1 MRKRL
6 LTYSLAVAMAVT
18 MAVPQT
24 VILPASAT
32 QVQAADEN
40 AEMKATP
47 IVKNVAFSTM
57 DDQDCIQF
65 DELMKYA
72 DDDEI
77 AAYTSSMN
85 KVIVNEKDSEI
96 YYGNDQKKDG
106 NYYDLSW
113 STGLSIFKGEIKDGE
128 NTILIKANGYKDK
141 KIVIDVNLADKKVSL
156 VSQTDVENSGET
168 VIDKNSL
175 INAISAAGGCEEP
188 EDAKDEKWV
197 ALQDALKKAME
208 VRDND
213 SSTQEEINQAANDL
227 FTAIE
232 AYQKKDDGIQN
243 PTEDGVY
250 TLAYSTEDSTAGSM
264 IGSTIDS
271 KMKLTVE
278 NGKMKIS
285 VLNIAMQDFLID
297 LSVGSGDT
305 YNLAKIK
312 DYTTKNDDT
321 FKEYTVEI
329 NDITKDVKV
338 AALVSAMGG
347 QASDKGNW
355 SKYRTAE
362 IKISSVKKGW
372 SGYESDRTEQE
383 NADTLVM
390 NALIK
395 NYPEID
401 ENENGIID
409 DDEWNNLPS
418 SIDLSNEGLTDISLL
433 KKLPSKVTSIDL
445 SYNNIKEI
453 PEGLLDGKTEL
464 TEIVFNGNK
473 ISKLPKDL
481 FKDTKNIEN
490 IYMSSMK
497 LSKVEKHVFE
507 NLSKLNILDLQNNE
521 ISEVE
526 EGVFDGLTN
535 MTQLGLD
542 GNELTNLPD
551 DVFKSLKSLTFLGLS
566 ENEFVKVPK
575 AVEEVSN
582 VESLYLDWNNIQS
595 VDNIDYAKLSKLK
608 LLNFAW
614 NEITSLPSG
623 MLAQNKNLE
632 SVDFYDNRI
641 TSVSADMFPKT
652 ADGLVKL
659 DLVLNEMK
667 VVDPEVSKLTQGNNK
682 QYPQKTVLNFKAS
695 QSGDKTV
702 KWNQDLGILDL
713 MFWREETNS
722 DKKAEIKDLSGY
734 MELIQDTYGGKDI
747 IDILNDQNFDWDII
761 TKVQKKNADG
771 TYTTVSEDSTSEVAD
786 VLKGEFKVDANGVYR
801 VKKTIQYGTSKVKQF
816 GFSVYTN
823 DVEVKDQIPVT
834 PSKPT
839 TEKPTTEAP
848 SATTVVNKVTEAVK
862 AKLSKVT
869 NLKVK
874 NKKKRKAVITWKKVK
889 NASGYQI
896 YRATKKNGKF
906 KKVKTVKGNR
916 VVKYTN
922 TKLKKNKKY
931 YYKVRAYRTVKGKKV
946 YGAFSVKK
954 SIFVKK

>member
-6 LTYSLAVAMAVT
+6 LTYSLAVAMAVA

-24 VILPASAT
+24 VILPAST
-32 QVQAADEN
+32 MQVQAAETNDEESTLKTGVTVTT
-40 AEMKATP
+40 AEWPEESNYIKFKE
-47 IVKNVAFSTM
+47 IN
-57 DDQDCIQF
+57 
-65 DELMKYA
+65 KYDA
-72 DDDEI
+72 GDYCDKI
-77 AAYTSSMN
+77 N
-85 KVIVNEKDSEI
+85 KVTVNDVEYSI
-96 YYGNDQKKDG
+96 INDDKKD
-106 NYYDLSW
+106 NYYEVSYLGGLDLYLGS
-113 STGLSIFKGEIKDGE
+113 IKDGE
-128 NTILIKANGYKDK
+128 NTIIISSNGYKDK
-141 KIVIDVNLADKKVSL
+141 KIILNVDKTQKKVTFVSEENLGTGTQVVDKMPLSNMINAAKAYEQGTASDKK
-156 VSQTDVENSGET
+156 
-168 VIDKNSL
+168 
-175 INAISAAGGCEEP
+175 
-188 EDAKDEKWV
+188 W
-197 ALQDALKKAME
+197 
-208 VRDND
+208 ND
-213 SSTQEEINQAANDL
+213 FQE
-227 FTAIE
+227 AIE
-232 AYQKKDDGIQN
+232 AAEAVYKKDSVTQDEIDTAVTALKNAIDIFNKKEIEN

-271 KMKLTVE
+271 KIKLTVE
-278 NGKMKIS
+278 DGKMKVS

-297 LSVGSGDT
+297 LSVGSGDA
-305 YNLAKIK
+305 YNLAEVK

-321 FKEYTVEI
+321 LKEYTVEI
-329 NDITKDVKV
+329 SDITKDVKV

-362 IKISSVKKGW
+362 IKISSVEKGW
-372 SGYESDRTEQE
+372 TGYESDKTEQE

-395 NYPEID
+395 NYPSVD
-401 ENENGIID
+401 ANENGIID
-409 DDEWNNLPS
+409 DDEWDNLPS
-418 SIDLSNEGLTDISLL
+418 EINLSNEGLTNISLL

-497 LSKVEKHVFE
+497 LSKVEKGVFE
-507 NLSKLNILDLQNNE
+507 NLSKLDIVDLQNNE

-526 EGVFDGLTN
+526 AGAFDGLTSL
-535 MTQLGLD
+535 TQLGLD
-542 GNELTNLPD
+542 ENKLTDLPD
-551 DVFKSLKSLTFLGLS
+551 GVLKSLTSLTFLGLS

-575 AVEEVSN
+575 AVEDASN
-582 VESLYLDWNNIQS
+582 LEILYLNWNNIQT
-595 VDNIDYAKLSKLK
+595 VDNVDYAKLTKLK
-608 LLNFAW
+608 LLNLAW

-632 SVDFYDNRI
+632 SLDFYDNRI

-659 DLVLNEMK
+659 DLQLNEMK
-667 VVDPEVSKLTQGNNK
+667 VVDPEVNKLTQGNNK
-682 QYPQKTVLNFKAS
+682 QYPQKTVLNFKAV

-702 KWNQDLGILDL
+702 KWSQDLGILDL
-713 MFWREETNS
+713 MLWREDTNS

-734 MELIQDTYGGKDI
+734 MELIQDTYGGKDV
-747 IDILNDQNFDWDII
+747 IDILNDKNYDWDII

-786 VLKGEFKVDANGVYR
+786 VTSGEFKVDTNGVYR
-801 VKKTIQYGTSKVKQF
+801 VKKTIEYGTSKAKQF
-816 GFSVYTN
+816 EFSVYTN
-823 DVEVKDQIPVT
+823 DIEVKDQT
-834 PSKPT
+834 PAT
-839 TEKPTTEAP
+839 KPTTEAP
-848 SATTVVNKVTEAVK
+848 ATTTVVKNVTTAVK

-869 NLKVK
+869 KLKVK

-889 NASGYQI
+889 NASGYQV

-906 KKVKTVKGNR
+906 KKIKTVKGNS

-954 SIFVKK
+954 SVSIKK

>member
-6 LTYSLAVAMAVT
+6 LTYSLAVAMAVA

-24 VILPASAT
+24 VILPASTT

-40 AEMKATP
+40 AEIKASP

-65 DELMKYA
+65 DELKKYA
-72 DDDEI
+72 DDQDI
-77 AAYTSSMN
+77 SAYTSNMSS
-85 KVIVNEKDSEI
+85 VLVNEKKSEI
-96 YYGNDQKKDG
+96 YYGNDQEKDG

-113 STGLSIFKGEIKDGE
+113 STGLSIFKGAIKDGE

-141 KIVIDVNLADKKVSL
+141 KIVINVNLTAKTVSL

-168 VIDKNSL
+168 AIDKNPL
-175 INAISAAGGCEEP
+175 INAISVASGCEEP
-188 EDAKDEKWV
+188 ENTKDEKWV
-197 ALQDALKKAME
+197 ALQDALKKAIE

-213 SSTQEEINQAANDL
+213 ASTQGEINQAANDL

-243 PTEDGVY
+243 PTKDGVY

-271 KMKLTVE
+271 KIKLTVE
-278 NGKMKIS
+278 DGKMKVS

-297 LSVGSGDT
+297 LSVGSGDA
-305 YNLAKIK
+305 YNLAEVK

-355 SKYRTAE
+355 SKYKTAE
-362 IKISSVKKGW
+362 IKIASVTKGW
-372 SGYESDRTEQE
+372 TGYESDKTEQE

-395 NYPEID
+395 NYPSVD
-401 ENENGIID
+401 ANGNGIID
-409 DDEWNNLPS
+409 DDEWDNLPS
-418 SIDLSNEGLTDISLL
+418 AIDLSNAGLTDVSLL

-464 TEIVFNGNK
+464 TEIVLNGNK

-497 LSKVEKHVFE
+497 LSKVEKGVFE
-507 NLSKLNILDLQNNE
+507 DLSKLNIVDLENNE
-521 ISEVE
+521 ISEIE
-526 EGVFDGLTN
+526 AGAFDGLTSLL
-535 MTQLGLD
+535 QLGLD
-542 GNELTNLPD
+542 GNELTDLPD
-551 DVFKSLKSLTFLGLS
+551 GVLKSLTSLTFLGLS

-575 AVEEVSN
+575 AVEDVSN
-582 VESLYLDWNNIQS
+582 LEILYLNWNNIQT
-595 VDNIDYAKLSKLK
+595 VDNVDYAKLTKLK
-608 LLNFAW
+608 LLNLAW

-652 ADGLVKL
+652 EEGLVKL

-734 MELIQDTYGGKDI
+734 MELIQDTYGGKDV
-747 IDILNDQNFDWDII
+747 IDILNDQNFDWNII

-771 TYTTVSEDSTSEVAD
+771 TYTTISEDSTSEVAD
-786 VLKGEFKVDANGVYR
+786 VTSGEFKVDTNGVYR
-801 VKKTIQYGTSKVKQF
+801 VKKTIEYGTSKEKQF

-823 DVEVKDQIPVT
+823 DVEVKDQTPET

-839 TEKPTTEAP
+839 TEAP
-848 SATTVVNKVTEAVK
+848 ATTTVVKNVTTAVK
-862 AKLSKVT
+862 VKLSKVT
-869 NLKVK
+869 KLKVK

-889 NASGYQI
+889 NASGYQV

-906 KKVKTVKGNR
+906 KKIKTVKGNG

-922 TKLKKNKKY
+922 KKLKKNKKY
-931 YYKVRAYRTVKGKKV
+931 YYKVRAYRTVKGKTV

-954 SIFVKK
+954 SVSIKK